1 MELQIYQRAQERME
15 QLRFELDRLQAFLA
29 TYDELS
35 GRKTTTHEADDDSS
49 REVTCSDHHVAAE
62 TSFESHSMK
71 KATPQAE
78 LERIVVQVIEANGAP
93 LQRTELYR
101 RVTALGIVVG
111 GNNEITNFGS
121 KLSRAKCLVNLR
133 RLGYWPK
140 NQPYEAGGYK
150 PNQASYV
157 ANLGDR

>member
-1 MELQIYQRAQERME
+1 
-15 QLRFELDRLQAFLA
+15 LQAFLT

-35 GRKTTTHEADDDSS
+35 GRKTTANEAIDESI
-49 REVTCSDHHVAAE
+49 REVTCSEQHVAAE
-62 TSFESHSMK
+62 ASLESHSMK

-121 KLSRAKCLVNLR
+121 KLSRSKCLVNLR

-140 NQPYEAGGYK
+140 NQPYEVGGYK
-150 PNQASYV
+150 PNQASYI
-157 ANLGDR
+157 ADLGDIAD